1 MELARIGGTEND
13 GVCRLALTDEEIE
26 ARRLLITWADEIGLS
41 VYTDDISNL
50 FFCLEGTETDAPPVV
65 TGSHIDSQPTG
76 GKFDGA
82 FGVVAGFEAIQ
93 AIQESGVVPTKP
105 IEIVVWMNEE
115 GSRFSPGMMG
125 SEAFTGR
132 RPMEQILEVKD
143 VNGIRT
149 VEALEKT
156 LAMFP
161 NIKRRSLGFPMT
173 AFIEAHIEQ
182 GPILEELGVPVGVVT
197 GIQGSHRFRVRVTG
211 DEGHAGTLPM
221 SDRKDAL
228 FSALEMIGAMRQ
240 AFDTDQVK
248 FTTGLFQVSPNVPS
262 VVPSNV
268 LFSIDIRHPDGQTLK
283 RLGNAI
289 SGLCEENRGPCAVE
303 VMEIA
308 TSDSL
313 EFPNEIRACISNSAQ
328 ELGIEN
334 KPILSM
340 AGHDA
345 RQLHY
350 HCPTGM
356 IFSPCEEGISHNEAE
371 NCEPSDL
378 ATVTRVLAV
387 TLAKLAS

>member
-161 NIKRRSLGFPMT
+161 NIKRRPLGFPMT

-197 GIQGSHRFRVRVTG
+197 GIQGSRRFRVRVTG

-240 AFDTDQVK
+240 AFDADQVK

>member
-1 MELARIGGTEND
+1 MKLARIGGTEND

-161 NIKRRSLGFPMT
+161 NIKRRPLGFPMT

-197 GIQGSHRFRVRVTG
+197 GIQGSRRFRVRVTG

-240 AFDTDQVK
+240 AFDADQVK

-283 RLGNAI
+283 QLGNAI

>member
-1 MELARIGGTEND
+1 MKLARIGGTEND

-161 NIKRRSLGFPMT
+161 NIKRRPLGFPMT

-197 GIQGSHRFRVRVTG
+197 GIQGSRRFRVRVTG

-240 AFDTDQVK
+240 AFDADQVK

>member
-1 MELARIGGTEND
+1 MKLARIGGTEND

-161 NIKRRSLGFPMT
+161 NIKRRPLGFPMT

-197 GIQGSHRFRVRVTG
+197 GIQGSRRFRVRVTG